1 MTESE
6 FSEASEYWIK
16 KDRESVAMPREEL
29 EERIKDYLEKN
40 KVAALA
46 TGSGSHIRSTPI
58 EYSFHHDAL
67 WMFSEGGLKFRGIEE
82 NEYAAISIYSSDP
95 TFGKLSGM
103 QLTGK
108 VTLPEPFGK
117 EYTEAAEY
125 KKIPLDMLRKLPSV
139 MHLIKFVPDEITF
152 LCSAFKDQG
161 YGSRQTWKRSL

>member
-6 FSEASEYWIK
+6 FREASEYWLK
-16 KDRESVAMPREEL
+16 KDRESPAMPREEL
-29 EERIKDYLEKN
+29 EQKIEEYLQKN

-58 EYSFHHDAL
+58 EYSFHDQAL

-95 TFGKLSGM
+95 TFGRLSGM
-103 QLTGK
+103 QLAGK
-108 VTLPEPFGK
+108 ITLPEPFGD
-117 EYTEAAEY
+117 EYNRAAEY
-125 KKIPLDMLRKLPSV
+125 KNIPLDTLKKLPSV